1 MNERLENKNLK
12 EKELQALIDS
22 MTENYNQE
30 RKKHDIIKLNTNEII
45 DRLDRTTCE
54 LNAVNQENGKLKNDI
69 KILQADNALLFK

>member
-22 MTENYNQE
+22 MTENYNHE